1 MTDTIDVQAFTT
13 EPPNDNLAEC
23 VSLGAMMLS
32 PAIADAVA
40 EILTAADFY
49 RPVHGSIFDA
59 IMRLSMSSQ
68 PIDGATVSAELSRT
82 GDLERVGGVPYLH
95 TLIESTPTAANG
107 PYYAKR
113 VYDMATRRR
122 IAEAGLKATMLARG
136 PGEVNEIKEQAQE
149 AMYAATTAENERA
162 PLVSIGDL
170 TAPAIE
176 RIEVLARGETEPGI
190 PTGMSDLDRLLGGGF
205 RPGQLIIPAGR
216 TSMGKSVIT
225 QNWLLNCVRAT
236 QRPTVLFSVEMSI
249 DEMMMRILCQMS
261 RVPLH
266 ALLTGSIRDEDRFR
280 LARAEE
286 MIAAWPLFL
295 VDTVRTVPGI
305 RSYLRRF
312 RQRMGDL
319 AMFGV
324 DYLQELSPATGNG
337 RRLDRHLEVGEWAR
351 DLKHLAQDT
360 DSVCIAPCQ
369 LNRGPETR
377 AGKNANTPRLADLRE
392 SGNLE
397 QTADVAVLLFRPG
410 YYDKES
416 PLAGTADL
424 IVAKNRNGPTD
435 TVTVA
440 DQMHLMRFADMSS
453 AEPTPGGY

>member
-1 MTDTIDVQAFTT
+1 MTDTAQAPP
-13 EPPNDNLAEC
+13 ELAPPNDNLAEC
-23 VSLGAMMLS
+23 VALGAMMLS
-32 PAIADAVA
+32 PVVADAVA

-49 RPVHGSIFDA
+49 KPVHGTIFDA
-59 IMRLSMSSQ
+59 VMRLSASSQ
-68 PIDGATVSAELSRT
+68 PIDGATVAAELDRT
-82 GDLERVGGVPYLH
+82 GDLVRVGGVPYLH

-107 PYYAKR
+107 PYYANR

-122 IAEAGLKATMLARG
+122 IGEAGLKATMLARG
-136 PGEVNEIKEQAQE
+136 PGDLAEIKEQAQE

-176 RIEVLARGETEPGI
+176 RIETLSRGEVEPGI
-190 PTGMSDLDRLLGGGF
+190 PTGMKDLDRLLGGL
-205 RPGQLIIPAGR
+205 RPGQLVIPAGR

-225 QNWLLNCVRAT
+225 QNWLLNCVRVT

-249 DEMMMRILCQMS
+249 EEMMTRILCELTHI
-261 RVPLH
+261 PLH
-266 ALLTGSIRDEDRFR
+266 VLISGAIRDEDRAR
-280 LARAEE
+280 LRDAEAE
-286 MIAAWPLFL
+286 VAAWPLFL
-295 VDTVRTVPGI
+295 VDTVRTVPAI

-337 RRLDRHLEVGEWAR
+337 RRLDRHLEVGEYAR
-351 DLKHLAQDT
+351 DLKHISQDT
-360 DSVCIAPCQ
+360 NSVCIAPCQ

-377 AGKNANTPRLADLRE
+377 AGKDANRPRLADLRE

-410 YYDKES
+410 YYDKAS
-416 PLAGTADL
+416 PRAGEADL
-424 IVAKNRNGPTD
+424 IIAKNRNGPTD

-440 DQMHLMRFADMSS
+440 DQMHLMRFVDMAFHGSP
-453 AEPTPGGY
+453 EPRSWE

>member
-1 MTDTIDVQAFTT
+1 VTVTAEAPADLA
-13 EPPNDNLAEC
+13 PPNDNLAE
-23 VSLGAMMLS
+23 SITLGAMMLS
-32 PAIADAVA
+32 PAIADAIM

-49 RPVHGSIFDA
+49 RPVHGTIFDA
-59 IMRLSMSSQ
+59 IVRLSMASQ
-68 PIDGATVSAELSRT
+68 PIDGATVSVELDRT
-82 GDLERVGGVPYLH
+82 GDLVRVGGVPYLH

-107 PYYAKR
+107 PWYANR

-122 IAEAGLKATMLARG
+122 IGEAGLKATMLARG
-136 PGEVNEIKEQAQE
+136 PGDLPEIKEQAQE

-176 RIEVLARGETEPGI
+176 RIEALSRGEVEPGI
-190 PTGMSDLDRLLGGGF
+190 PTGMVDLDRMLGGL
-205 RPGQLIIPAGR
+205 RPGQLVIPAGR

-225 QNWLLNCVRAT
+225 QNFLINCVRET

-249 DEMMMRILCQMS
+249 EEMMTRILCQVA
-261 RVPLH
+261 RIPLH
-266 ALLTGSIRDEDRFR
+266 ILISGKISDEDRTR
-280 LARAEE
+280 LHRAEE
-286 MIAAWPLFL
+286 LVAAWPLFL
-295 VDTVRTVPGI
+295 VDTVRTVPAI

-312 RQRMGDL
+312 RQKMGDL

-351 DLKHLAQDT
+351 DLKHIAQDT
-360 DSVCIAPCQ
+360 HSVCVAPCQ

-377 AGKNANTPRLADLRE
+377 AGKDANRPRLADLRE

-397 QTADVAVLLFRPG
+397 QSADVAILLFRPG
-410 YYDKES
+410 YYDKQS
-416 PLAGTADL
+416 PRAGEADL

-440 DQMHLMRFADMSS
+440 DQMHLMKFVDM
-453 AEPTPGGY
+453 AIA